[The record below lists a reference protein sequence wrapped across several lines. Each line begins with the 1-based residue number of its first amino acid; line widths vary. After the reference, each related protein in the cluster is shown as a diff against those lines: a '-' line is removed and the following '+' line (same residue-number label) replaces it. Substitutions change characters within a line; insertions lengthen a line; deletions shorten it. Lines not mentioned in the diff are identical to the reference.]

1 MKSNSWIVAYQ
12 RGKGPNRY
20 AELERRA
27 VPVEIRGESLVAQA
41 EVLRSAM
48 REIFLCGVQ
57 GSSLLD
63 QLLSLGEGHA
73 ISTCSSPHHVL
84 EGIYN
89 RYPWGEETGQ
99 PAVMLTGLAGTG
111 KTQLILAMKRLLEKR
126 AGTVDIPAHRNVTL
140 RPGWFMTLK
149 DGNSLNA
156 LLSPYLD
163 PEFQS
168 SYAPNERSRKA
179 LNQNRLL
186 ELARRVSRRDGACL
200 LFLDEFQFITRSL
213 QANTL
218 AMSLLLQFLSI
229 GPRVVYV
236 ANFSLARRLL
246 GRRQEDRHRVLAN
259 HLELLP
265 EAADS
270 PDFQNYVN
278 ELVKVAPSDWSSE
291 VTNGMELLHRYTFGV
306 KRAVVE
312 LLTIAWMHCK
322 TQRGPKAEVNAGD
335 LKSAFASAGYTPFRL
350 DVEALWRHS
359 VGQKDIDPDLL
370 NPLRTE
376 VPATNV
382 VVAQAAINRFN
393 QSVNERH
400 LVDMLTPD
408 ERDAYAKLAPKPGQD
423 KAVGKIRRLPSRL
436 GSKADLLD
444 AFNRVGKPPDV

>member
-1 MKSNSWIVAYQ
+1 MKTNPWIAAYQ
-12 RGKGPNRY
+12 PGKLQSRY

-27 VPVEIRGESLVAQA
+27 VPVEIRGDSLGAQT

-57 GSSLLD
+57 GSAVLD

-73 ISTCSSPHHVL
+73 IATCSTPHQVM
-84 EGIYN
+84 EGIYKKS
-89 RYPWGEETGQ
+89 PWGETGQ

-111 KTQLILAMKRLLEKR
+111 KTQLILAMKRYLEMR

-149 DGNSLNA
+149 DGHSLNA

-163 PEFQS
+163 PELHS
-168 SYAPNERSRKA
+168 SQTLNEGGRKA
-179 LNQNRLL
+179 LSQNRLL

-200 LFLDEFQFITRSL
+200 LFLDEFQFITRSE

-246 GRRQEDRHRVLAN
+246 GRRQEDRHRVLVN

-265 EAADS
+265 EAAES
-270 PDFQNYVN
+270 LDFQDYVN
-278 ELVKVAPSDWSSE
+278 ELVKVAPADWSSE
-291 VTNGMELLHRYTFGV
+291 VNNSTELLHRYTFGI

-312 LLTIAWMHCK
+312 LLVNAWMYCK
-322 TQRGPKAEVNAGD
+322 MQRGPKAEVNTGD
-335 LKSAFASAGYTPFRL
+335 LRSAFASAGYTPFRM
-350 DVEALWRHS
+350 DIEALWRHS
-359 VGQKDIDPDLL
+359 IGQRDINPDLL

-376 VPATNV
+376 VPAANV
-382 VVAQAAINRFN
+382 VVAQAAINSFN
-393 QSVNERH
+393 QRVNERH
-400 LVDMLTPD
+400 LEDMLTPD
-408 ERDAYAKLAPKPGQD
+408 ERAAYARLASKPGQD
-423 KAVGKIRRLPSRL
+423 KAVGKIRRLPNKL
-436 GSKADLLD
+436 GSKVDLLN
-444 AFNRVGKPPDV
+444 AFNRMGNPSDL